1 MKIKDLA
8 QQLESEINSKIKE
21 LQKHAKE
28 SEEIIQKIDK
38 INLEMYRIYKELRP
52 VEYIV
57 THQNPDMVVLFNSLK
72 EISEK

>member
-8 QQLESEINSKIKE
+8 KQLETEINSKIKE
-21 LQKHAKE
+21 LQTFAKE
-28 SEEIIQKIDK
+28 SEELINKIDS
-38 INLEMYRIYKELRP
+38 INKSMYEIYKELRP